1 MAGKVRFDIESDYSR
16 HEVDPWDP
24 VPFRILAEKKLQDV
38 GWEKSHTNLVAG
50 LLQRLYHC
58 EAASRIEIDDFWW
71 HFTHELDFDIE
82 EQIKG
87 N

>member
-1 MAGKVRFDIESDYSR
+1 MGSSSLSDSCR
-16 HEVDPWDP
+16 EE
-24 VPFRILAEKKLQDV
+24 AADV

-71 HFTHELDFDIE
+71 RYTHELDFDIE

>member
-38 GWEKSHTNLVAG
+38 GWE
-50 LLQRLYHC
+50 
-58 EAASRIEIDDFWW
+58 
-71 HFTHELDFDIE
+71 
-82 EQIKG
+82 
-87 N
+87 